1 MPIEV
6 LLLFFGG
13 IVGIGGIILVG
24 QRMQY
29 RHLQGGTGPEEGMA
43 DALDSLRDEVR
54 LLHDEVAQ
62 LNERVEFTERL
73 LSAPRV
79 DDADP
84 DALPDR

>member
-13 IVGIGGIILVG
+13 LFGIGGIILVG

-29 RHLQGGTGPEEGMA
+29 RHLQGGAGPEEGMA

-62 LNERVEFTERL
+62 LNERVEFTEQL
-73 LSAPRV
+73 LSPPKA
-79 DDADP
+79 DDAES